1 MTLPKH
7 FEEKNIENI
16 LIYHYIE
23 ELIDSYK
30 SEVEDVFEDSEIRS
44 MDLAFLIRIRFVGKT
59 TQKEFV
65 ELFRVSE
72 GYTAK
77 ILRRFEEN
85 NLIIRREDPENRRQ
99 KIVELTA
106 KGVEK
111 SDYILGL
118 VSQWEKHV
126 TSNMTDEEVKT
137 LKKLLFKLI
146 KGE

>member
-59 TQKEFV
+59 SQKEFV

-118 VSQWEKHV
+118 VSQWEKNA